1 MPKLNSLAI
10 NELLARYRGLF
21 VEHVSS
27 EREGDDRVE
36 SQKFV
41 EKVQVN
47 IEFFDVIWL
56 EVEGNS
62 WEYKGKKVQSFDGW
76 VSSDVHWAVDYLHEF

>member
-1 MPKLNSLAI
+1 M

-27 EREGDDRVE
+27 EVEGDARVA

-47 IEFFDVIWL
+47 IEFFDV
-56 EVEGNS
+56 S
-62 WEYKGKKVQSFDGW
+62 
-76 VSSDVHWAVDYLHEF
+76 